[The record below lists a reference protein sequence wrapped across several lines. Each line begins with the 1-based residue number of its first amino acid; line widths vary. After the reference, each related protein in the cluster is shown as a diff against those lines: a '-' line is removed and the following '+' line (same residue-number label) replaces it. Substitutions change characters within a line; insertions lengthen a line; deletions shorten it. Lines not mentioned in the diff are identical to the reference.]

1 MKKLLVMTLA
11 AISMVACMNEEITE
25 MNNGGEISFENAFI
39 DNVTRVGFEQ
49 TSDLTA
55 FDVWGFVEN
64 GNGVIATIFD
74 GTDVTNNNG
83 VWGYTGDLQ
92 YWFPGN
98 NYYFDAVA
106 PANSTNATIEKGA
119 KGLANVA
126 FTNVDGTE
134 DLIFASKDI
143 ANVGA
148 NQGAVEFVFNHLLS
162 KTKFTFTNA
171 FPGVEITVTDVKMV
185 VPANATYDF
194 VSEAWGPVAGDL
206 ELVFGNANVET
217 TNIAAKSTT
226 ELLSI
231 PAGAAQ
237 DYEITFTVNVLMNG
251 EVFYTDIKT
260 STVTGVALEKGRAY
274 NFAANITPE
283 ILNLEE
289 IKFDVVRVEGWDTT
303 APDVQFPTAMVNGVE
318 YKTLGEALEAAASA
332 SEQTPGEP
340 ATVTLVSDTVVDADT
355 TTTFTDGQS
364 VNLDLNGNTITA
376 SSNGDVDSRAISN
389 INLFTV
395 KGGATLTIE
404 NGTIEYIH
412 TGNNLGSDA
421 SINIFDVADGGILNI
436 KNSTIQ
442 NLGGSDMAFGVNLNN
457 YNGEATLNVEGSTI
471 ESTFVAVRVLNNGAN
486 MNNVTINESKLIGV
500 DYAFWVYNYTA
511 EDFGSEAKAESQKAL
526 LNLNVYGN
534 GNKFTPDLEGMRYGF
549 TNAITSD
556 AYGITRVYSENG
568 ATVTLGAVTE
578 NALIRRGVAGAE
590 ENTIITK
597 AIVGKG
603 VATLYDRTFRRFKA
617 LETVELPSTLTTIG
631 AAGTGVFQA
640 CSALKNI
647 VIPESVTVLGAG
659 TFQECVA
666 LESINIP
673 AGVTRI
679 EENCLRNT
687 GLVEVEFHEGVT
699 YFGAQAFRDCKQLKK
714 VVINAPEFTVAP
726 NAFGVMSGAL
736 PGTTIYVANP
746 AMKAYLESTL
756 SYKSQFTIVS
766 SDGVETA
773 EELADAAKNGKEVVM
788 TADITAP
795 LAYKAIYG
803 TPVAVIQKGGIIDG
817 GKHSLNIENP
827 VYDGFA
833 IETWGGTIKNL
844 SITSNVGRG
853 IIISSPAADVYLN
866 NVVVDGPGYA
876 VNTTEHNG
884 KNLYITN
891 STINGWTSLAGL
903 ELATFT
909 GCKLG
914 ANTGKYWQGFG
925 YDQDY
930 DRLLRPYISAT
941 LENCQFEQG
950 YYLDLSVLANGKVV
964 NINNCKCGDVVVTA
978 ENYASY
984 ITIEEGNNGSV
995 YINGVQVYSKN

>member
-83 VWGYTGDLQ
+83 VWGYTGDKQ

-106 PANSTNATIEKGA
+106 PANSNNATIEKGA

-134 DLIFASKDI
+134 DLIFASEDI
-143 ANVGA
+143 ANVSA
-148 NQGAVEFVFNHLLS
+148 NQGAVGFVFNHLLS

-194 VSEAWGPVAGDL
+194 VSEAWGPVAGGL

-231 PAGAAQ
+231 PADAAQ
-237 DYEITFTVNVLMNG
+237 NYEITFTVNVLMNG
-251 EVFYTDIKT
+251 EVFYTDTKT

-332 SEQTPGEP
+332 SENNTPGEP
-340 ATVTLVSDTVVDADT
+340 TTVTLVSDTVVDADV
-355 TTTFTDGQS
+355 TTTFKNNQT
-364 VNLDLNGNTITA
+364 VNLDLNGKTITA
-376 SSNGDVDSRAISN
+376 TSNGDDVRAFSN
-389 INLFTV
+389 RNMFTV

-404 NGTIEYIH
+404 NGTIEYSH
-412 TGNNLGSDA
+412 TGENMGWSA
-421 SINIFDVADGGILNI
+421 STNVFDVTDGGVLNI
-436 KNSTIQ
+436 KNSTIK
-442 NLGGSDMAFGVNLNN
+442 NLGGSDMAFAIHLNN
-457 YNGEATLNVEGSTI
+457 WGEVTLNVENSTI
-471 ESTFVAVRVLNNGAN
+471 ESTYVAVRVFNSGPH
-486 MNNVTINESKLIGV
+486 MNNVTIKDSNLTGAN
-500 DYAFWVYNYTA
+500 YAFWVHNYTA

-534 GNKFTPDLEGMRYGF
+534 GNKFTPDIDGMRYGF
-549 TNAITSD
+549 TNAIKSD
-556 AYGITRVYSENG
+556 AYGITRVYSEDG
-568 ATVTLGAVTE
+568 ATVTLGTVTE

-597 AIVGKG
+597 AIVGEG

-631 AAGTGVFQA
+631 AAGSGVFQS

-647 VIPESVTVLGAG
+647 VIPESVTVLGVG

-766 SDGVETA
+766 PDGVETA
-773 EELADAAKNGKEVVM
+773 EELAEAAKKGEEVVM

-795 LAYKAIYG
+795 LKYSTIYG
-803 TPVAVIQKGGIIDG
+803 TPGAVIQKGGVIDG
-817 GKHSLNIENP
+817 GKHSLHIENP
-827 VYDGFA
+827 KYEGYA
-833 IETWGGTIKNL
+833 IETYGGTIKNL
-844 SITSNVGRG
+844 SITSLVGRG
-853 IIISSPAADVYLN
+853 IVISQPTADVYLN

-914 ANTGKYWQGFG
+914 ANTGKYWQGYG

-950 YYLDLSVLANGKVV
+950 YYIDLSVLANGKVV

>member
-1 MKKLLVMTLA
+1 
-11 AISMVACMNEEITE
+11 

-39 DNVTRVGFEQ
+39 DNVTSVGFEQ

-64 GNGVIATIFD
+64 SNGVIATIFD

-83 VWGYTGDLQ
+83 VWGYTGDKQ

-106 PANSTNATIEKGA
+106 PANSNNATIEKGT

-134 DLIFASKDI
+134 DLIFASEDI
-143 ANVGA
+143 ANVSA
-148 NQGAVEFVFNHLLS
+148 NQGAVGFVFNHLLS

-231 PAGAAQ
+231 PADAAQ
-237 DYEITFTVNVLMNG
+237 NYEITFTVNVLMNG
-251 EVFYTDIKT
+251 EVFYTDVKT
-260 STVTGVALEKGRAY
+260 STVTGVTLEKGRAY

-332 SEQTPGEP
+332 SENNTPGEP
-340 ATVTLVSDTVVDADT
+340 TTVTLVSDTVVDADV
-355 TTTFTDGQS
+355 TTTFKNNQT
-364 VNLDLNGNTITA
+364 VNLDLNGKTITA
-376 SSNGDVDSRAISN
+376 TSNGDDVRAFSN
-389 INLFTV
+389 RNMFTV

-404 NGTIEYIH
+404 NGTIEYSH
-412 TGNNLGSDA
+412 TGENMGWSA
-421 SINIFDVADGGILNI
+421 STNVFDVTDGGVLNI
-436 KNSTIQ
+436 KNSTIK
-442 NLGGSDMAFGVNLNN
+442 NLGGSDMAFAIHLNN
-457 YNGEATLNVEGSTI
+457 WGEVTLNVENSTI
-471 ESTFVAVRVLNNGAN
+471 ESTYVAVRVFNSGPH
-486 MNNVTINESKLIGV
+486 MNNVTIKDSNLTGAN
-500 DYAFWVYNYTA
+500 YAFWVHNYTA

-534 GNKFTPDLEGMRYGF
+534 GNKFTPDIDGMRYGF
-549 TNAITSD
+549 TNSIKSD
-556 AYGITRVYSENG
+556 AYGITRVYSEDG
-568 ATVTLGAVTE
+568 ATVTLGTVTE

-597 AIVGKG
+597 AIVGEG

-631 AAGTGVFQA
+631 AAGSGVFQS
-640 CSALKNI
+640 CSVLKNI
-647 VIPESVTVLGAG
+647 VIPESVTVLGVG

-766 SDGVETA
+766 PDSVETA

-795 LAYKAIYG
+795 LKYSTIYG
-803 TPVAVIQKGGIIDG
+803 TPGAVIQKGGVIDG
-817 GKHSLNIENP
+817 GKHSLHIENP
-827 VYDGFA
+827 KYEGYA
-833 IETWGGTIKNL
+833 IETYGGTIKNL
-844 SITSNVGRG
+844 SITSLVGRG
-853 IIISSPAADVYLN
+853 IVISQPTADVYLN

-903 ELATFT
+903 ELVTFT

-914 ANTGKYWQGFG
+914 ENTGKYWQGYG

-930 DRLLRPYISAT
+930 DRLLRLYTSAT
-941 LENCQFEQG
+941 LENCEFEQG
-950 YYLDLSVLANGKVV
+950 YYIDLSVLAKGKVV